1 MKNID
6 NITLSTI
13 IWRYEVTVKNEKV
26 LTGLFKLYLTSDY
39 NEWCPRFATII
50 CDSYRN
56 CVDCQQHTIEVY
68 AKKYKKLFSI
78 FRGELNG

>member
-13 IWRYEVTVKNEKV
+13 IWRYGVTVKNEKI
-26 LTGLFKLYLTSDY
+26 LTNLFKMYLTSNY
-39 NEWCPRFATII
+39 NEWCPRFATSI
-50 CDSYRN
+50 CDSYSH
-56 CVDCQQHTIEVY
+56 CSDCQQHTIEVY
-68 AKKYKKLFSI
+68 SKKYKKLFSI